1 IIGRMGHPGLPQFSF
16 KTVKRH
22 TYNSLVNVTVL
33 PREVQGSWV
42 QSSKVVA
49 ITVPIKNDAGDLLPT
64 AIPKGT
70 IVKHARY
77 LPEDTT
83 GNADEEVD
91 ILARIEK
98 HLVAAPFA
106 GLVVA

>member
-1 IIGRMGHPGLPQFSF
+1 M
-16 KTVKRH
+16 K
-22 TYNSLVNVTVL
+22 VL
-33 PREVQGSWV
+33 PREVQGSKV

-49 ITVPIKNDAGDLLPT
+49 ITVPIKNDAGELLPT
-64 AIPKGT
+64 AIPKVT

-83 GNADEEVD
+83 GNTDEEVD

-98 HLVAAPFA
+98 NLVDARWLDLLPKVRRPSAP
-106 GLVVA
+106 